1 MTLMNPEKW
10 HLLTQNYRQAQ
21 SQIEEA
27 RQVLELSLNL
37 SEEQASTKARP
48 ISILSKALLQ
58 NGESIYNL
66 TKQANALI
74 ADIGEAL
81 ITEIVLDD
89 LRKDQAA

>member
-27 RQVLELSLNL
+27 LQVLELSLNL
-37 SEEQASTKARP
+37 SKEQMSVKARP
-48 ISILSKALLQ
+48 CSILSKTLLQ
-58 NGESIYNL
+58 NGESIYKL

-74 ADIGEAL
+74 ADVGEAL
-81 ITEIVLDD
+81 IAEIVLDD
-89 LRKDQAA
+89 LQKDQAA